1 MIPRKLWQRYVKR
14 QTALERTAK
23 AKMEAHIDA
32 EGIEDPDNLIGYAYG
47 VATTYG
53 EASAALAATMY
64 DELAELAGM
73 ALPAAELADTATFA
87 EVAEAINGVLRK
99 SQNTEILSS
108 SVSRLVKQAGADTTL
123 KNAARDGAQFAWVP
137 NGDTCPFC
145 ITLASNG
152 WKHASKKALRG
163 GHAQHIHANCDC
175 TYAVRFGEDEDI
187 EGYEPE
193 KYLAMYENAP
203 LDLWNTS
210 DGKPPAGH
218 EKSERDNSQNKI
230 NAMRRQAYAENKA
243 EINAQKRSAYAKRR
257 ELESS
262 RAEEIDVNGG

>member
-1 MIPRKLWQRYVKR
+1 MIPREIWLRYVRR

-32 EGIEDPDNLIGYAYG
+32 AGLGDPDNLIGYAYG

-64 DELAELAGM
+64 DEMAELAGV

-87 EVAEAINGVLRK
+87 EVAVAINGVLRK

-123 KNAARDGAQFAWVP
+123 KNAIRDGAEFAWVP
-137 NGDTCPFC
+137 HGDTCAFC
-145 ITLASNG
+145 VMLASNG
-152 WKHASKKALRG
+152 WKRASKKALKN
-163 GHAQHIHANCDC
+163 GHAEHIHSNCDC
-175 TYAVRFGEDEDI
+175 EYAVRFDSSTTVA
-187 EGYEPE
+187 GYDPD
-193 KYLAMYENAP
+193 KYLQMYEDAEGAKWQ
-203 LDLWNTS
+203 D
-210 DGKPPAGH
+210 KV
-218 EKSERDNSQNKI
+218 NS
-230 NAMRRQAYAENKA
+230 MRREFYAENSE

-262 RAEEIDVNGG
+262 RAEEIDVGGGT